1 MNLILVLSMILLSAF
16 FSGVEIAYF
25 SANRLKIEL
34 KNKQGEFI
42 AKILSKFLHKNSHF
56 ITTLLIGNN
65 IALVIYGITL
75 SKILEPNL
83 ELILP
88 AENSGMLMLF
98 AQTIISTGVIL
109 VFGEFLPKALFRR
122 DPDKMLEIT
131 ALPMWVF
138 SNLLYPFSKAIS
150 GMSYLIMKYVLRA
163 NTEKE
168 TLVFGRTDLDYFI
181 KQILPGDNSNNTDSN
196 PDIDTEAFNK
206 ALEFNKVRVKE
217 IMVPRIDIVALPM
230 DATIEELKDKF
241 LETELSRIVIYE
253 DTLDQ
258 VKGTVHS
265 IELFKRP
272 KSIREVLQP
281 VLIVP
286 ETMTANLLLTEF
298 TRNRKTSAIV
308 VDEFGGTSGLVTV
321 EDLIEEILGD
331 IDDEHDEPGEEELIE
346 KEVSPGVFKFSARQG
361 VDYLNEKYH
370 FQIPEGDYTTLG
382 GYLMHEAGHIPATG
396 ERIHCEPYI
405 FTILEADQ
413 HRLDLI
419 QMEHSHGRELNPE
432 AES

>member
-1 MNLILVLSMILLSAF
+1 MSLILVLFMILLSAF

-34 KNKQGEFI
+34 RSQQGEFI
-42 AKILSKFLHKNSHF
+42 PKILSRFLHKNNHF

-65 IALVIYGITL
+65 VALVIYGITL
-75 SKILEPNL
+75 SKMLETQL
-83 ELILP
+83 SQILP
-88 AENSGMLMLF
+88 TDSTGMLMLIT
-98 AQTIISTGVIL
+98 QTLISTGIIL

-122 DPDKMLEIT
+122 DPDRLLEVT
-131 ALPMWVF
+131 AIPMWIF
-138 SNLLYPFSKAIS
+138 EIILYPFSKAIS
-150 GMSYLIMKYVLRA
+150 GLSYLLIKYILRV

-181 KQILPGDNSNNTDSN
+181 RQILPGESNANTEHN
-196 PDIDTEAFNK
+196 PEIDTQAFNK

-217 IMVPRIDIVALPM
+217 IMVPRIDIVALPLE
-230 DATIEELKDKF
+230 AEIEELKEKF

-253 DTLDQ
+253 DTLDH

-272 KSIREVLQP
+272 SSIQDVLQP

-286 ETMTANLLLTEF
+286 ETMTANLLLAEF

-308 VDEFGGTSGLVTV
+308 VDEFGGTAGLVTV

-331 IDDEHDEPGEEELIE
+331 IEDEHDEPGEEELIE
-346 KEVSPGVFKFSARQG
+346 KIESPGVYVFSARQP
-361 VDYLNEKYH
+361 VDYLNEEYN

-382 GYLMHEAGHIPATG
+382 GFVMHAAGHIPSIG
-396 ERIHCEPYI
+396 EKIVVEP
-405 FTILEADQ
+405 FVFQILEADQ
-413 HRLDLI
+413 NRIDLVRLEVI
-419 QMEHSHGRELNPE
+419 SNP
-432 AES
+432 